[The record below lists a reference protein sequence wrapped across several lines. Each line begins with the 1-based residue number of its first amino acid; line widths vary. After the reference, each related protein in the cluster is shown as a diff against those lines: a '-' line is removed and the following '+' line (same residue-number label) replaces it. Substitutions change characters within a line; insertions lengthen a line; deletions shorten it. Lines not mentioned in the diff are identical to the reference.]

1 MSILYINLWDAE
13 QMCTAVTPIYA
24 TSMLYEMTQSN
35 VFIVIHL
42 FSFTWSSLFKLV
54 YCDFVQWHDILNSA
68 LLLRDSDTG
77 R

>member
-35 VFIVIHL
+35 VFIVIYMKL
-42 FSFTWSSLFKLV
+42 F
-54 YCDFVQWHDILNSA
+54 I
-68 LLLRDSDTG
+68 
-77 R
+77 